1 MADIDAVVLAES
13 LSKRFS
19 VAFWGGQEDVDGGRF
34 AVVRPSDLERGN
46 GFSIVVGRTPRRV
59 EASLRMDRFAGAL
72 LRQMAEADEDARNLF
87 LSMLEE
93 AGNNGI
99 TATAVLNDVGIR
111 AATDFQRPEWS
122 HLEIDCDKRIPGPI
136 APGKPV
142 DELVFEVAAA
152 CTGLAL
158 SLLPLEDARES
169 PPLFE
174 DGLPEGAM
182 MRVAVNR
189 YERSRMN
196 RATCV
201 THHGVSCSVCGFNF
215 ARVYGKLGE
224 GVIEVHHK
232 IPVSQMGGAYR
243 INPVTDLAP
252 VCPNCHTMLHRQDPP
267 LSIEALRQ
275 LLEDA
280 AQQQHD

>member
-1 MADIDAVVLAES
+1 MADIDAVALAES
-13 LSKRFS
+13 LSRRFS
-19 VAFWGGQEDVDGGRF
+19 VAFSGGQEDVDGGRF

-72 LRQMAEADEDARNLF
+72 LRQMAEADEDGRNLF
-87 LSMLEE
+87 LNLLEE
-93 AGNNGI
+93 AGSNGI

-111 AATDFQRPEWS
+111 AAADLQMREWS
-122 HLEIDCDKRIPGPI
+122 RLEIDCDKRIPGPI

-142 DELVFEVAAA
+142 DELVFEVAASCA
-152 CTGLAL
+152 GLAL

-174 DGLPEGAM
+174 DGLPEGAA

-196 RATCV
+196 RAACIARNGT
-201 THHGVSCSVCGFNF
+201 SCSVCGFNF
-215 ARVYGKLGE
+215 ALAYGELGE
-224 GVIEVHHK
+224 GFIEIHHK
-232 IPVSQMGGAYR
+232 VPVSQMGGAYR
-243 INPVTDLAP
+243 ISPVTDLAP
-252 VCPNCHTMLHRQDPP
+252 VCPNCHAMLHRQDPP
-267 LSIEALRQ
+267 LSIEALRH
-275 LLEDA
+275 LLDEVVR
-280 AQQQHD
+280 HRS